1 MLNGAPDDTELDE
14 LDHFINN
21 TSIRMRLNCGDTS
34 VELPGDVYAVC
45 WEKHDLS
52 PCTIMKLPHHGHK
65 DSITPRLL
73 DMLAPQHAVI
83 SVSNTRTDDC
93 PSSIAMVAIRA
104 RNCALYVTDAVKKD
118 GISIPNHSSV
128 QFVL

>member
-1 MLNGAPDDTELDE
+1 
-14 LDHFINN
+14 
-21 TSIRMRLNCGDTS
+21 MRLNCGDTS
-34 VELPGDVYAVC
+34 VELPGDVYAAC

-93 PSSIAMVAIRA
+93 PSSVAIETLRT
-104 RNCALYVTDAVKKD
+104 RNCTLYMTDAVKKD
-118 GISIPNHSSV
+118 GISIPDHSSV
-128 QFVL
+128 HFALRD